1 MNILSEIC
9 NMLFGRLGLGL
20 NPTSLIFVFIVM
32 FNMLLSIISMIYIP
46 ENDI

>member
-1 MNILSEIC
+1 
-9 NMLFGRLGLGL
+9 MLFGRLGLGL